1 MFLYTDLLI
10 TTTVAVLSM
19 LSLRFD
25 NIIFKFNELTC
36 QWSLTVVLMNLPVMQ
51 TESTWESPV
60 GDTGVGWHTFS
71 NAIAMEKVYQPTLF
85 SPTSGGFIKIYI
97 EKGTT

>member
-1 MFLYTDLLI
+1 MK
-10 TTTVAVLSM
+10 
-19 LSLRFD
+19 FD
-25 NIIFKFNELTC
+25 CSSDESSCNADRVYMRIPCKGHWGWLT
-36 QWSLTVVLMNLPVMQ
+36 
-51 TESTWESPV
+51 
-60 GDTGVGWHTFS
+60 HFS